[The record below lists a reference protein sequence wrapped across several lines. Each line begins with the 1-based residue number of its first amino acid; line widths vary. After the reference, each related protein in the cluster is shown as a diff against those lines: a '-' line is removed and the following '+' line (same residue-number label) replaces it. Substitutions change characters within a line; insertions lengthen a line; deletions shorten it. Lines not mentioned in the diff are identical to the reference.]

1 MATGFNG
8 LDDAAPNDNAY
19 IGDGAAEIRS
29 VKNALITTFPAV
41 DGEITKPTG
50 YGPVT
55 GSTQPTADDYSQLF
69 TDMGAL
75 VSPDTANSPVVPQGL
90 VAMWNGNTGDSA
102 AIQALNAKGWYL
114 CTGGT
119 APNGYSIPNL
129 QNRFVKGW
137 GDNPVGNV
145 SGGGN
150 LGTLRTGKA
159 LVPGSS
165 SDKTVSKTVTLTEA
179 NIPAH
184 DHAMFA
190 SEAGNRT
197 YVDNAYNGPLAC
209 DSGNGSLGSTSH
221 IESDMR
227 VASAGSQPSV
237 GATGDWGNN
246 SPSGVDIGLN
256 ASEFNHEHEVIAS
269 GDLEPTHYV
278 IAYIIYAGVV

>member
-19 IGDGAAEIRS
+19 IGDGAAEIRE
-29 VKNALITTFPAV
+29 VKNALITTFPNVA
-41 DGEITKPTG
+41 GEITKPSN

-55 GSTQPTADDYSQLF
+55 GDTQPTADDYSQLF

-75 VSPDTANSPVVPQGL
+75 VSPDTTNSPVVPQGL
-90 VAMWNGNTGDSA
+90 VAMWNGNTGDAA
-102 AIQALNAKGWYL
+102 AITELNTKGWFL

-119 APNGYSIPNL
+119 APNGFSIPNL

-159 LVPGSS
+159 LVPGSGT
-165 SDKTVSKTVTLTEA
+165 DKTVSNSITIAESNLPEHRHQIAKAT
-179 NIPAH
+179 
-184 DHAMFA
+184 D
-190 SEAGNRT
+190 GN
-197 YVDNAYNGPLAC
+197 
-209 DSGNGSLGSTSH
+209 SFQGNGAGQASSNTLVGSATSGS
-221 IESDMR
+221 SDHEYDL
-227 VASAGSQPSV
+227 VGTSGAEADIFQSGKYGNPSPTALDAGLDANQ
-237 GATGDWGNN
+237 
-246 SPSGVDIGLN
+246 
-256 ASEFNHEHEVIAS
+256 FNHEHEVIAS